1 MRSNANRSKEYVAV
15 EKEYVVVEKEIQK
28 HPIQNA
34 IPRRCFICGYS
45 STHGCSFST
54 SSGTTR

>member
-1 MRSNANRSKEYVAV
+1 MQSNADRSKEYVAL
-15 EKEYVVVEKEIQK
+15 EKEHVAVEKEIQK

-34 IPRRCFICGYS
+34 ILRRCFICGYS